1 MRAAL
6 LTLAVIGSQLA
17 TSVAERVPE
26 LNVEK
31 LCKQRSAQ
39 DKIMRQPESQSVA
52 DCVREEADAKQEL
65 IKIWEKTDRSIRA
78 RCENEATVLGTR
90 SYLDFLACLQMADDM
105 KSAGKAT
112 NQNPT
117 KK

>member
-6 LTLAVIGSQLA
+6 LTLAVISSQL
-17 TSVAERVPE
+17 TTPVANRVPE

-31 LCKQRSAQ
+31 LCKLRSAQ

-52 DCVREEADAKQEL
+52 DCVREETDAKQDL
-65 IKIWEKTDRSIRA
+65 IKIWEKTDGSIRA
-78 RCENEATVLGTR
+78 RCVNEAIVLGTR
-90 SYLDFLACLQMADDM
+90 SYLDFLSCLQITDDT
-105 KSAGKAT
+105 KSAAKET
-112 NQNPT
+112 KQNRA